1 MAYLLVHQNVA
12 DFTKWKQG
20 FDEHQAMRE
29 AAGSKGGQVLQS
41 ADDPNEVIVMMEW
54 DTVEKARAFAQSD
67 DLRQAMERAGVT
79 SPPRIHFLELAY
91 SPSA

>member
-1 MAYLLVHQNVA
+1 MAYLLVHQSVA
-12 DFTKWKQG
+12 DYAKWKQV

-41 ADDPNEVIVMMEW
+41 ADDPNKVIVMMEW
-54 DTVEKARAFAQSD
+54 DSIENARAFAQSD

-79 SPPRIHFLELAY
+79 GPPDIHYLNLAD